1 MLMTCRADE
10 SLKSSCPFTFF
21 AQISPSDVPA
31 ALMQELEDELQTPT
45 GIPTIRAPP
54 LSVNGLLISK
64 ECGIIYE
71 VVNTEGLR
79 YVQGIPR
86 EC

>member
-1 MLMTCRADE
+1 
-10 SLKSSCPFTFF
+10 
-21 AQISPSDVPA
+21 
-31 ALMQELEDELQTPT
+31 MQELEDELQMPT
-45 GIPTIRAPP
+45 GIPTIKAPP

-79 YVQGIPR
+79 YAQKIPPG
-86 EC
+86 C